1 MVCNMHAVHIIMLP
15 LCVQLMSS
23 NDSWEALDRL
33 LDELL
38 LVCDVSKVIPLS
50 RMSVFMTLA

>member
-1 MVCNMHAVHIIMLP
+1 MLP

>member
-1 MVCNMHAVHIIMLP
+1 MTLP

-23 NDSWEALDRL
+23 DESWEALDRL

-38 LVCDVSKVIPLS
+38 LVCDVSKVILLS
-50 RMSVFMTLA
+50 SICLFMDPA